1 MKIYIDSDFK
11 CHTVNGGAMRE
22 LDVAFFDNTCPE
34 WIESYRYV
42 PAGET
47 WVREDGV
54 KFRGEMVSPWKDLSD
69 AYAAQTAYVTAQNT
83 QYEAALTEIE
93 AALGVTS

>member
-1 MKIYIDSDFK
+1 MEIYIDNDYK
-11 CHTVNGGAMRE
+11 CHTVSGGVMRKF
-22 LDVAFFDNTCPE
+22 DVPFFDGKCEE

-47 WVREDGV
+47 WTRGDGV
-54 KFRGEMVSPWKDLSD
+54 MFSGEMVSPWRDLTD
-69 AYAAQTAYVTAQNT
+69 AYAAQTAYLADQMA

-93 AALGVTS
+93 AALEVQ

>member
-22 LDVAFFDNTCPE
+22 LDVAFFDNTCLE

-54 KFRGEMVSPWKDLSD
+54 MFSGEMVSPWKDLSD
-69 AYAAQTAYVTAQNT
+69 AYAAQTAYLGEQNT
-83 QYEAALTEIE
+83 QYEVALTAIE
-93 AALGVTS
+93 NALEVTT

>member
-1 MKIYIDSDFK
+1 MKIYIDADFK
-11 CHTVNGGAMRE
+11 CHTVNDGTMRE
-22 LDVAFFDNTCPE
+22 LDVSFFDNTCPE

-54 KFRGEMVSPWKDLSD
+54 MFTGEMVSPWKDLSE
-69 AYAAQTAYVTAQNT
+69 AYIAQTDYLEQQTA
-83 QYEAALTEIE
+83 QYEAAFTEIE